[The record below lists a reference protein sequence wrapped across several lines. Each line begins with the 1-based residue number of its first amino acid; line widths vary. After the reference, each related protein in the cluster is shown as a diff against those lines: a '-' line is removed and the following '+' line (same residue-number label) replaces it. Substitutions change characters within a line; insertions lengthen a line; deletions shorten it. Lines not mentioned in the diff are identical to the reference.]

1 MRFLFIILMLV
12 SVNVMAQSSS
22 VNLALPSSPQSYASD
37 RVRSG
42 QLECSQAIGSATNVE
57 FGVVGILN
65 QNDPYGNFY
74 NTQQVGAYPDGY
86 DPDGFVRDVGVY
98 ARITIP
104 IGKPKKRLDCSL
116 LYALELKARTLEIKK
131 LEAEIANLKNLKFAN
146 DE

>member
-1 MRFLFIILMLV
+1 MRLLFVILMLM

-22 VNLALPSSPQSYASD
+22 VNLALPSTPGSYASD

-65 QNDPYGNFY
+65 QNDPYSNFY
-74 NTQQVGAYPDGY
+74 SQTNVGVTPEGY
-86 DPDGFVRDVGVY
+86 DPNGFVRDIGVY
-98 ARITIP
+98 AKITIP

-116 LYALELKARTLEIKK
+116 LYALELKARALEIRK
-131 LEAEIANLKNLKFAN
+131 LEQEIANLKNLKFA